1 MSKKLVSICLAM
13 AFSLSIAGVSMAA
26 KKATCEVKAVEGTT
40 VTLDC
45 GKKADKFKAGMKVK
59 IKSAKKKVEGC

>member
-1 MSKKLVSICLAM
+1 M
-13 AFSLSIAGVSMAA
+13 SMAS

-45 GKKADKFKAGMKVK
+45 GKKAEKFKAGMKVK
-59 IKSAKKKVEGC
+59 VKAAKKKVEGC

>member
-1 MSKKLVSICLAM
+1 MSKKVLSICLAL
-13 AFSLSIAGVSMAA
+13 AFSLSLASVSLAS

-45 GKKADKFKAGMKVK
+45 GKKAKKFEAGMKVK
-59 IKSAKKKVEGC
+59 VKAAKKKVEGC

>member
-1 MSKKLVSICLAM
+1 MHKKILSTCLAA
-13 AFSLSIAGVSMAA
+13 AFILSVSSVSMAS

-45 GKKADKFKAGMKVK
+45 GKKAEKFKAGMKVK
-59 IKSAKKKVEGC
+59 VKAAKKKVEGC